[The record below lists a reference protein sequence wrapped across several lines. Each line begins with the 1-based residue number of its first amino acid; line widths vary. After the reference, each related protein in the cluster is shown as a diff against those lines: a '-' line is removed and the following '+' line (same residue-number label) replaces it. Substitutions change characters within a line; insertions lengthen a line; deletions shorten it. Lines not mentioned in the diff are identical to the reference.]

1 MNAREKER
9 GQAVVLTVVSL
20 AVMLGMCA
28 LVLDVGA
35 WFRTDRQLQATAD
48 AAALAGAQELPK
60 NPGAAQSVALDY
72 ADRNGGNVAS
82 ADVVVTKTFNPN
94 DTISVKAAK
103 TDVGVFSQLLGIDT
117 ANISAG
123 AKARVDSPLRV
134 RYVAPMVVHCNHPLI
149 KNCDGNG
156 SPVFGVP
163 TVLRFDK
170 MGAPGAF
177 GMLNLD
183 KDGGTPGT
191 DEQAEWILRG
201 HDAFLDHNKWYR
213 SNPGAKF
220 TSSQIKGAL
229 DERMQ
234 PDSPPLLFPVFLELK
249 EQGQNADYYII
260 GWIGFKLTAAVAQG
274 NDAIL
279 TGYFTEFIASGILAG
294 SGSGVPT
301 TFGVKSIQL
310 IE

>member
-1 MNAREKER
+1 MNRENER

-60 NPGAAQSVALDY
+60 SPSAAQSVALDY
-72 ADRNGGNVAS
+72 AGRNGGNVA
-82 ADVVVTKTFNPN
+82 AGDVVVTKTFNPN

-103 TDVGVFSQLLGIDT
+103 TDVGIFSQLLGIDT

-123 AKARVDSPLRV
+123 AKARVDSPLKAQH
-134 RYVAPMVVHCNHPLI
+134 VAPMVVHCNHPLI
-149 KNCDGNG
+149 QNCDGNG

-163 TVLRFDK
+163 TVLNFDK

-177 GMLNLD
+177 GMLNLN

-191 DEQAEWILRG
+191 SEQAEWILRG
-201 HDAFLDHNKWYR
+201 HDAFLDYNKWYR

-220 TSSQIKGAL
+220 SSSQVKGAL
-229 DERMQ
+229 DQRMQ
-234 PDSPPLLFPVFLELK
+234 PGSPPLLFP
-249 EQGQNADYYII
+249 
-260 GWIGFKLTAAVAQG
+260 T
-274 NDAIL
+274 
-279 TGYFTEFIASGILAG
+279 TTSSAG
-294 SGSGVPT
+294 SASSSPQSWPRATTPFSAATSPSSLPTESWPRAGRALRPPSGSNR
-301 TFGVKSIQL
+301 FSSSNRS
-310 IE
+310 

>member
-1 MNAREKER
+1 MNPRENER

-60 NPGAAQSVALDY
+60 NPGAAQSVALSY
-72 ADRNGGNVAS
+72 ADKNGGNVAGG
-82 ADVVVTKTFNPN
+82 DVVVTKTFNPN
-94 DTISVKAAK
+94 DTISVTAKK
-103 TDVGVFSQLLGIDT
+103 TDTGVFSQLLGIDT
-117 ANISAG
+117 ANISAS
-123 AKARVDSPLRV
+123 AKARVDSPAKA
-134 RYVAPMVVHCNHPLI
+134 RYVAPMVVHCNHVLI

-163 TVLRFDK
+163 TVLNFDK

-191 DEQAEWILRG
+191 SEQAEWILRG
-201 HDAFLDHNKWYR
+201 HDAFLDYNMWYR

-220 TSSQIKGAL
+220 SSSQVKDAL
-229 DERMQ
+229 DQRMQ

-249 EQGQNADYYII
+249 EQGQEADYYII

-274 NDAIL
+274 NNAIL
-279 TGYFTEFIASGILAG
+279 TGYFTEFIANGILAS
-294 SGSGVPT
+294 SGSGVPS